1 MQIAP
6 EIVARHWEAAAAEQ
20 LARNLRREGYEV
32 SRGEGVAASR
42 TPSIVARRG
51 NEVTVYGVK
60 AVPWDED
67 QAEELVRLRDQA
79 VDQLGAGFRLVFVT
93 PPQHELAAEVQG
105 LDRILLGRLTAPL
118 PSDVAA
124 SSDCTTLDSVS
135 DLEIASIA
143 VRPPEISLRGT
154 GVVHATLRW
163 NRDGAPETERDSFP
177 LAFEVTLDTHGGLIR
192 AERLDVDVG
201 QWRAPDRDAGER
213 ADAAAT
219 SPPPADAPEAESW
232 HGDW

>member
-20 LARNLRREGYEV
+20 LSQNLRREGYEV
-32 SRGEGVAASR
+32 SRGEGAAASR

-67 QAEELVRLRDQA
+67 QAEELVRLRDRA
-79 VDQLGAGFRLVFVT
+79 VGEIGGGFRLVLVT

-105 LDRILLGRLTAPL
+105 LDRLLLERLAASL
-118 PSDVAA
+118 PAEVEA
-124 SSDCTTLDSVS
+124 SSDRTTLDRVS

-143 VRPPEISLRGT
+143 VRPPEISARGT

-163 NRDGAPETERDSFP
+163 DRNGRVEGERDSFP
-177 LAFEVTLDTHGGLIR
+177 LAFAVTLDTRGGLIR

-201 QWRAPDRDAGER
+201 QWRAAESGPGEH
-213 ADAAAT
+213 ADVAAA
-219 SPPPADAPEAESW
+219 SRPPAAAPDAEPW
-232 HGDW
+232 HGEW

>member
-20 LARNLRREGYEV
+20 LARSLRREGYEV
-32 SRGEGVAASR
+32 SEGGRAAASR
-42 TPSIVARRG
+42 TPSVVARRG

-79 VDQLGAGFRLVFVT
+79 VGELGGGFRLVLVT

-105 LDRILLGRLTAPL
+105 LDRLLLERLAAPL
-118 PSDVAA
+118 PAEVEA
-124 SSDCTTLDSVS
+124 SSQHTTLDRVS

-143 VRPPEISLRGT
+143 VRPPEIAVQGT

-163 NRDGAPETERDSFP
+163 DRDGRLEVERDSFP
-177 LAFEVTLDTHGGLIR
+177 LAFAVTLDTHGRLVR
-192 AERLDVDVG
+192 AERLGVDVG
-201 QWRAPDRDAGER
+201 QWRVAARGPGER
-213 ADAAAT
+213 ADA
-219 SPPPADAPEAESW
+219 PDAKPW
-232 HGDW
+232 HEGW